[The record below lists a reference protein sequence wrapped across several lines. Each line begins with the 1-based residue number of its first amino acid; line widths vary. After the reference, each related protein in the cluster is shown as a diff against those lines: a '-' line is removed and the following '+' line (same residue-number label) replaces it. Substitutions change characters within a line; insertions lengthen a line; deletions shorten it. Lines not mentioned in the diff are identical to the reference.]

1 MADILLIDDDAAI
14 RVLVKTYLEQAG
26 HTTHEADNGQVGIS
40 MAQDEAPALIILDIN
55 MPVMDG
61 TQTIK
66 ALQAE
71 PSTKDIPVIALSAVT
86 VPEMRDDMHLL
97 GCSGYVEK
105 PIDFDILMEH
115 TNRLLGI

>member
-1 MADILLIDDDAAI
+1 MADILMIEDDTAI
-14 RVLVKTYLEQAG
+14 RMLVKTYLEQAG
-26 HTTHEADNGQVGIS
+26 HTVREADNGKVGIS
-40 MAQDEAPALIILDIN
+40 MAQDEAPALVILDIN

-71 PSTKDIPVIALSAVT
+71 ASTKDIPVIALSAVA

-97 GCSGYVEK
+97 GCSSYVEK
-105 PIDFDILMEH
+105 PINFDILMEH